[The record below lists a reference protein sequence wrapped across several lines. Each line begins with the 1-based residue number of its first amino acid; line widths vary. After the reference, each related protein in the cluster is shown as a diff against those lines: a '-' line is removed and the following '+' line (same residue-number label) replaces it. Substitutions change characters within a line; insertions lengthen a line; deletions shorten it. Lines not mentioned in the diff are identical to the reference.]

1 MLPFPTS
8 LRIAALN
15 VLGGCDYTSA
25 LKEFLDHA
33 ARYGVTREL
42 IEDAPPHLPHPMH
55 RAHLA
60 AVAET
65 LAELGGLEPPGWT
78 EWPEFAPL
86 AEPVPADPERRA
98 RLAPVTLPAFAR
110 RGLYG
115 PALTSLSRRLQ
126 ASG

>member
-8 LRIAALN
+8 LRVAASN

-25 LKEFLDHA
+25 IKEFLDHA
-33 ARYGVTREL
+33 SRFGVAREIL
-42 IEDAPPHLPHPMH
+42 EDAPPHLPHPMH

-65 LAELGGLEPPGWT
+65 LAELGGLSVPGWT
-78 EWPEFAPL
+78 EWPEFAGL
-86 AEPVPADPERRA
+86 DEPVPADPERRA
-98 RLAPVTLPAFAR
+98 RLAPATPPAFAR

-115 PALTSLSRRLQ
+115 PAMTALSRRMQ
-126 ASG
+126 ATG